1 MRPVDQRIVERGRGD
16 CLRACLAS
24 ILELTPDQVPNFSDF
39 ARYAEDES
47 WAKPMWNFL
56 RERGLEFYSV
66 YPPLKPHGYCIAVGK
81 SPNIVG
87 CTHAVVWRYDRLVHD
102 PNPSRKGL
110 AGEPTNFL
118 VLSKIREEQED
129 AQGRADA
136 PPNNV
141 TTKENHRC

>member
-1 MRPVDQRIVERGRGD
+1 MTATFPVTILVTDLPSIPTGIVIPHTEG
-16 CLRACLAS
+16 LWA
-24 ILELTPDQVPNFSDF
+24 
-39 ARYAEDES
+39 
-47 WAKPMWNFL
+47 AKPV
-56 RERGLEFYSV
+56 RATPEA
-66 YPPLKPHGYCIAVGK
+66 IAF
-81 SPNIVG
+81 IE
-87 CTHAVVWRYDRLVHD
+87 D